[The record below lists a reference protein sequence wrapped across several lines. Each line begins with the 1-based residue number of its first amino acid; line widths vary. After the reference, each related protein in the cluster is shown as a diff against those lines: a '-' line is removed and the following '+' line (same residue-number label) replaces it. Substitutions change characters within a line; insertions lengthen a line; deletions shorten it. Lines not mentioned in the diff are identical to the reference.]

1 MMKEEL
7 RNYEML
13 SYVCPCRPALL
24 CLLFILF
31 FCLHFFHYHM
41 KLPIMY
47 FVLIIKVYVNSF
59 SVTAKTRIQ
68 KLVQARD
75 LPKKMSIYI
84 LVQTTL
90 RVG

>member
-1 MMKEEL
+1 MERQINFKMMKEEL

-41 KLPIMY
+41 KLPI
-47 FVLIIKVYVNSF
+47 IDGKN
-59 SVTAKTRIQ
+59 
-68 KLVQARD
+68 
-75 LPKKMSIYI
+75 
-84 LVQTTL
+84 
-90 RVG
+90 

>member
-24 CLLFILF
+24 L
-31 FCLHFFHYHM
+31 
-41 KLPIMY
+41 
-47 FVLIIKVYVNSF
+47 
-59 SVTAKTRIQ
+59 TAKTRIQ

-90 RVG
+90 R